1 MTLQFEFEAE
11 PRVEQGK
18 GASRRLRREGRMPAI
33 IYGGGKEPRSITL
46 SHKDVWQSQE
56 HEAFYSHI
64 LTIRIDGQSERAILR
79 DLQRHPYRP
88 WVLHMDLQR
97 VNESEALRVHVP
109 LHFLNEETC
118 VGVKK
123 GGGMLSHQ
131 SVEVEVECLPR
142 DLPEYIE
149 VDVGDMKVGDSIHL
163 SQLSVPQG
171 VTLTALAQGE
181 DHDLPVVSVLKTRG
195 MSTDDDEASDE
206 EEAAD

>member
-18 GASRRLRREGRMPAI
+18 GASRRLRREGKMPAI
-33 IYGGGKEPRSITL
+33 IYGGGKEPQSITL

-56 HEAFYSHI
+56 HDAFYSHI
-64 LTIRIDGQSERAILR
+64 LTIRINGQSERAILR

-88 WVLHMDLQR
+88 WVLHLDLQR
-97 VNESEALRVHVP
+97 VNETEALRVHVP

-131 SVEVEVECLPR
+131 AVEVEVECLPK

-149 VDVGDMKVGDSIHL
+149 VDVEELKVGDSIHL
-163 SQLSVPQG
+163 SQLKLPAG

-195 MSTDDDEASDE
+195 TPTGDEESE